1 MFVGFLSPRK
11 SVVVSFYLDNVFII
25 TVIIMTMF
33 ISILVLGAW
42 ALSRSES
49 LFEERPD
56 IENTLITLSVILL
69 VAGFVLP
76 LIIAILLK
84 IYPSLIT
91 DIQPY
96 AIYIIGIFVVELIYI
111 NFKRFKLL
119 GTKSLVQNE
128 VEGDRAKIERRV
140 ADIDEKVFKYRF
152 DMLTRV
158 ILILYIAIL
167 L

>member
-1 MFVGFLSPRK
+1 M
-11 SVVVSFYLDNVFII
+11 VSFYLDNVFII

-119 GTKSLVQNE
+119 GTKALVQNE
-128 VEGDRAKIERRV
+128 VDGDRAKIERRV

>member
-1 MFVGFLSPRK
+1 M
-11 SVVVSFYLDNVFII
+11 VSFYLDNVFLI
-25 TVIIMTMF
+25 TVIVMTMF

-56 IENTLITLSVILL
+56 IENHMITLSGILL
-69 VAGFVLP
+69 VAGFALP
-76 LIIAILLK
+76 LIIAISLK

-119 GTKSLVQNE
+119 GTKKLVQNE
-128 VEGDRAKIERRV
+128 VEGNRAEIERRV

-158 ILILYIAIL
+158 ILILYIAVL

>member
-1 MFVGFLSPRK
+1 M
-11 SVVVSFYLDNVFII
+11 VSFYLDNVFLI
-25 TVIIMTMF
+25 TVIVMTMF

-42 ALSRSES
+42 VISRSES
-49 LFEERPD
+49 SFEERPD
-56 IENTLITLSVILL
+56 IQNQLITLSGILL
-69 VAGFVLP
+69 VAGFFLP
-76 LIIAILLK
+76 LIIAISLK

-119 GTKSLVQNE
+119 GTKKLVQNE
-128 VEGDRAKIERRV
+128 VEGDRTEIESRV
-140 ADIDEKVFKYRF
+140 TDIDDKVAKYRF
-152 DMLTRV
+152 DMLTSV
-158 ILILYIAIL
+158 ILILYIAVL

>member
-1 MFVGFLSPRK
+1 M
-11 SVVVSFYLDNVFII
+11 VSFYLDNVFII

>member
-1 MFVGFLSPRK
+1 
-11 SVVVSFYLDNVFII
+11 
-25 TVIIMTMF
+25 MTMF

-56 IENTLITLSVILL
+56 IQNHLITLSGSLL
-69 VAGFVLP
+69 VAGFFLP
-76 LIIAILLK
+76 LIIAISLK

-119 GTKSLVQNE
+119 GTKALVQNE
-128 VEGDRAKIERRV
+128 VEGDRAEIERRV
-140 ADIDEKVFKYRF
+140 ADIDDKVAKYRF

-158 ILILYIAIL
+158 ILILYIAVL

>member
-1 MFVGFLSPRK
+1 M
-11 SVVVSFYLDNVFII
+11 VSFYLDNVFLI
-25 TVIIMTMF
+25 TVIVMTMF

-56 IENTLITLSVILL
+56 IQNHLITLSGSLL
-69 VAGFVLP
+69 VAGFFLP
-76 LIIAILLK
+76 LIIAISLK

-119 GTKSLVQNE
+119 GTKALVQNE
-128 VEGDRAKIERRV
+128 VEGDRAEIERRV
-140 ADIDEKVFKYRF
+140 ADIDDKVAKYRF

-158 ILILYIAIL
+158 ILILYIAVL

>member
-1 MFVGFLSPRK
+1 
-11 SVVVSFYLDNVFII
+11 
-25 TVIIMTMF
+25 MTMF

-42 ALSRSES
+42 VVSRSES
-49 LFEERPD
+49 SFEERPG
-56 IENTLITLSVILL
+56 IENQLITLSGILL

-76 LIIAILLK
+76 LIIVISLK

-96 AIYIIGIFVVELIYI
+96 AIYIIGVFVVELIYI

-119 GTKSLVQNE
+119 GTKKLVQNE
-128 VEGDRAKIERRV
+128 VEGDRAEIERRV
-140 ADIDEKVFKYRF
+140 TDIDEKVFKYRF
-152 DMLTRV
+152 DMLTRA
-158 ILILYIAIL
+158 ILILYIAVL

>member
-1 MFVGFLSPRK
+1 MFARLLSSRK
-11 SVVVSFYLDNVFII
+11 SAVVSFYLDNVFVI
-25 TVIIMTMF
+25 TVIVMTMF
-33 ISILVLGAW
+33 ISTLVLGAW
-42 ALSRSES
+42 VGSRSES
-49 LFEERPD
+49 SSEERPD
-56 IENTLITLSVILL
+56 IQNPLITLSGILL

-91 DIQPY
+91 DTQPY
-96 AIYIIGIFVVELIYI
+96 AVYIIGVFVVELIYI

-119 GTKSLVQNE
+119 GTKKLVQNE
-128 VEGDRAKIERRV
+128 VEGDRAEIERRV

-158 ILILYIAIL
+158 ILILYIAVL

>member
-1 MFVGFLSPRK
+1 M
-11 SVVVSFYLDNVFII
+11 VSFYLDNVFII
-25 TVIIMTMF
+25 TVIVMTMF

-42 ALSRSES
+42 VISLSES
-49 LFEERPD
+49 SFEERPN
-56 IENTLITLSVILL
+56 IENQLIMLSGILL
-69 VAGFVLP
+69 VAGFALP
-76 LIIAILLK
+76 LIIAISLK

-96 AIYIIGIFVVELIYI
+96 AIYIIGVFVVELIYI

-119 GTKSLVQNE
+119 GTKKLVQNE
-128 VEGDRAKIERRV
+128 VEGDRAEIERRV

-158 ILILYIAIL
+158 ILILYIAVL